1 MNDNLMFVLPAQS
14 QSVELLHKPPASELG
29 PNFRVFLG
37 GEKRWR
43 ENDAQVSV
51 TYSCTHKTNSE
62 CVTGCLV
69 F

>member
-29 PNFRVFLG
+29 PNFCVFLG

-51 TYSCTHKTNSE
+51 TYFLYTLTNSE